1 RAARGVPN
9 SMRDVP
15 LKREAG
21 GGVQGPYLSLFRAR
35 QFLRPGPLAGVFGRG
50 QSPDPDEG
58 GPGVQGVPLEI
69 GKQAVRE
76 IGERNSIEML
86 CLVRVFA
93 SLRPRP
99 VEGGLQ
105 LTDSS
110 LGICPHA
117 LLPYLCRL
125 QAVSQLTDHLASRFC
140 EGERLLAGSD

>member
-1 RAARGVPN
+1 MFAR
-9 SMRDVP
+9 
-15 LKREAG
+15 E
-21 GGVQGPYLSLFRAR
+21 
-35 QFLRPGPLAGVFGRG
+35 

-58 GPGVQGVPLEI
+58 GLDVRRLPLEI

-140 EGERLLAGSD
+140 EGERLLAGSDQV